1 MKSTR
6 NILRGESHPRA
17 KLNNQQVYQIR
28 DLYEKGF
35 SSNIIARN
43 FHISPWNV
51 EEIGKRKTWKNL

>member
-6 NILRGESHPRA
+6 KTLRGESHPRT

-35 SSNIIARN
+35 SSNIIQG
-43 FHISPWNV
+43 IL
-51 EEIGKRKTWKNL
+51 K